1 MRTNRPLS
9 QYVPATKSAS
19 WTECASSF
27 DDNAV
32 ISPNNQDFSGNEH
45 VLSSS
50 LEIDELCNQVI
61 VIIVFQVICPRGAG
75 AKSVAH
81 YFPVMLDVCFYNI
94 VILLVL
100 ECL

>member
-9 QYVPATKSAS
+9 QYIPATKSAS

-27 DDNAV
+27 DDIAV
-32 ISPNNQDFSGNEH
+32 ILPNNQEISGNKP

-61 VIIVFQVICPRGAG
+61 AMFV
-75 AKSVAH
+75 
-81 YFPVMLDVCFYNI
+81 
-94 VILLVL
+94 
-100 ECL
+100 